1 MTNKEMEA
9 RIKALEEENEQLKGL
24 TAPVNTPIIL
34 PNASMTPLIPYEEK
48 EYVKIKLF
56 KDDYRYK
63 RPLYVSINGRN
74 WLIPRGVEVTLPKY
88 VADFIDHMSKE
99 EAEIQ
104 ERILKEEQEY
114 RDLTAK
120 QV

>member
-24 TAPVNTPIIL
+24 AAPVNPPIIL
-34 PNASMTPLIPYEEK
+34 PDASMTPLIPYEEK
-48 EYVKIKLF
+48 EFVKIKLF

-74 WLIPRGVEVTLPKY
+74 WLIPRGVEVPLPKY

>member
-9 RIKALEEENEQLKGL
+9 RIKELEEENQKLQAYA
-24 TAPVNTPIIL
+24 APANTPIIL
-34 PNASMTPLIPYEEK
+34 PDASMTPLIPYEEK

-63 RPLYVSINGRN
+63 RPLYVSINGKN
-74 WLIPRGVEVTLPKY
+74 WLIPRGKEVEVPKY
-88 VADFIDHMSKE
+88 VADFIDGMARE

-104 ERILKEEQEY
+104 ERIIREEQEY
-114 RDLTAK
+114 KDLTAK